1 MADQVVIVPG
11 TEWSNTVTVLT
22 AAGDPFDPTGYA
34 FAANIEVDGVLIAAT
49 TDIVSTTPDCVV
61 SMVVSGTDTQRWTP
75 ARWGELRITAVP
87 VSGDAVLLVGIYDVR
102 TESTVAA

>member
-1 MADQVVIVPG
+1 MADQVIIVPG

-49 TDIVSTTPDCVV
+49 TAIVTSDPCVV
-61 SMVVSGTDTQRWTP
+61 SMTVSGTDTQRWTP
-75 ARWGELRITAVP
+75 ARWGELRVTAVP
-87 VSGDAVLLVGIYDVR
+87 VSGDAVLLLGIYDVR